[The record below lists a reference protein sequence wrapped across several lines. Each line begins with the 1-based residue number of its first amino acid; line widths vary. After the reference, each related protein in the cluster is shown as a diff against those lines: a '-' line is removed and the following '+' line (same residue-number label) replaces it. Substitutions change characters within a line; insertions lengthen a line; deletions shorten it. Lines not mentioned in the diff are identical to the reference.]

1 MFRFLRRL
9 LLFLTTSFVLAG
21 AVYLNT
27 LSFHERWHGFV
38 TGELAQHGVHLNFEH
53 LTVNPFGGLVAQGV
67 KVFNDASKE
76 HVVAA
81 VDRLNLDVDFA
92 SLIEGR
98 VKIDGLE
105 LLHASVA
112 LPVDPQ
118 HPELTVIE
126 LKDLSA
132 RAMLQGRQLDIR
144 HAEGLLSDGLR
155 IMISGVVELPKPT
168 SDQNPDRLSAMRE
181 HRVKIQQGLDWLARF
196 RAPHVPT
203 LNVKVSGALDRPEE
217 LKAELLFQADG
228 LEFEDY
234 VWKELVA
241 EAEYDGG

>member
-9 LLFLTTSFVLAG
+9 LLFLTTSFLLAG
-21 AVYLNT
+21 GVYLNT

-53 LTVNPFGGLVAQGV
+53 LTVNPFGGLVAKGV

-81 VDRLNLDVDFA
+81 VDRLNLDVDFG

-112 LPVDPQ
+112 LPVDPER
-118 HPELTVIE
+118 PELTVIE

-132 RAMLQGRQLDIR
+132 RAMLVGRQLDIR

-155 IMISGVVELPKPT
+155 IMISGEDPAGAGLAGAVPCAACADAECEGVRRAGP
-168 SDQNPDRLSAMRE
+168 AGGA
-181 HRVKIQQGLDWLARF
+181 QGGA
-196 RAPHVPT
+196 A
-203 LNVKVSGALDRPEE
+203 VSGGRA
-217 LKAELLFQADG
+217 G
-228 LEFEDY
+228 
-234 VWKELVA
+234 V
-241 EAEYDGG
+241 